1 VVVRKGQTLEKE
13 RAMDPFGHPDLE
25 RLGRTMRDRLDDT
38 LVAEQ
43 SAARAAARRRRSFR
57 DLLLEAEDRN
67 DTVVMS
73 ADDGN
78 TYRGL
83 VEAVGVDHVVLIDAG
98 RTTHITIE
106 HVVSM
111 VTI

>member
-1 VVVRKGQTLEKE
+1 MVRKGQTLEKE
-13 RAMDPFGHPDLE
+13 RVMDPFGHPDLE
-25 RLGRTMRDRLDDT
+25 QLGRAMRDRLDDT

-67 DTVVMS
+67 D
-73 ADDGN
+73 DGN

-98 RTTHITIE
+98 RTTHITIG